1 MKDIVDTE
9 EAVFIVL
16 EYLEGGELTKY
27 IHRGLT
33 EAQTKFLF
41 YQIALGMEY
50 LHNQG
55 VIHRDL
61 KVRNEQLKS
70 VLFLCCNISAG

>member
-1 MKDIVDTE
+1 MKDVVETD

-27 IHRGLT
+27 IENGLT
-33 EAQTKFLF
+33 EAQAKFLF
-41 YQIALGMEY
+41 YQIILGIEY

-61 KVRNEQLKS
+61 KVITL
-70 VLFLCCNISAG
+70 